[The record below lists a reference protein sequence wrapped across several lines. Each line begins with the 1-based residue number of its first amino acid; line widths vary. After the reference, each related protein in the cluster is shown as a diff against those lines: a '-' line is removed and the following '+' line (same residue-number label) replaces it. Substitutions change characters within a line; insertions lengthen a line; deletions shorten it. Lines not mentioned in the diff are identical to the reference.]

1 MPLDL
6 TKTILMFLQNN
17 LDSVYANHLKLISQC
32 IWQYMGQHR
41 LWLLFLLRFQRYALN
56 IWLPCSMF
64 EYNVIFT
71 MTYRLWLVNLVNIL
85 LWFQSYAPCL
95 YQLEAWYPRPMVT
108 FFHFPRKSS
117 LNTALFWQT
126 RLNNFGNVG
135 IIVTI
140 QFICHGIAYNF
151 CINILII
158 III

>member
-1 MPLDL
+1 MWYCALLFIDVFLFRASLFSIHFIFIQTLFIFYATGARIRAIQFYPCSSGRPGPDHFSRSGVMPLDL

-71 MTYRLWLVNLVNIL
+71 MTYRL
-85 LWFQSYAPCL
+85 
-95 YQLEAWYPRPMVT
+95 
-108 FFHFPRKSS
+108 
-117 LNTALFWQT
+117 
-126 RLNNFGNVG
+126 
-135 IIVTI
+135 
-140 QFICHGIAYNF
+140 
-151 CINILII
+151 
-158 III
+158 